1 MSRGFEIPGETR
13 LLDEE
18 NQNQLQRSEMALL
31 DKLNFVLG
39 KQFQTCFLYGS
50 N

>member
-1 MSRGFEIPGETR
+1 
-13 LLDEE
+13 
-18 NQNQLQRSEMALL
+18 LQRSEMALL

-50 N
+50 NWYFKRCTPNKKKIQLYH